1 MILTMLPKKG
11 KTMET
16 VKKIQWLPELL
27 ECMRE
32 KWTGRAKRIYRT
44 VKLVCMIL

>member
-1 MILTMLPKKG
+1 MLPKKG

-16 VKKIQWLPELL
+16 VKKKIQWLPELL

-32 KWTGRAKRIYRT
+32 KWTGRAKRTYRT
-44 VKLVCMIL
+44 VKLLCVIL